1 MISLPLTATVLI
13 ANTDHVLAVLEVVC
27 DRFYATASGSE
38 ESVNL
43 HGEGGDAAKWL
54 RPARNP
60 GHLSLGAAFH
70 HERGLSPELASILL
84 NSIWVLIVF

>member
-1 MISLPLTATVLI
+1 MY
-13 ANTDHVLAVLEVVC
+13 
-27 DRFYATASGSE
+27 DRFCATTSALKEFVS
-38 ESVNL
+38 L

-60 GHLSLGAAFH
+60 GNLSRGAACH
-70 HERGLSPELASILL
+70 HDAVLAARGLSPGLESILH

>member
-1 MISLPLTATVLI
+1 M
-13 ANTDHVLAVLEVVC
+13 C
-27 DRFYATASGSE
+27 DRLCAAASGLE
-38 ESVNL
+38 KSVNL

-60 GHLSLGAAFH
+60 GHLSPGAAFH
-70 HERGLSPELASILL
+70 HQRGLSPGLESMLL